1 MDSESSIYSTA
12 TSSELSEIPNPDSLN
27 SEFPEK
33 CQICSQQGHGYHFG
47 VYACRACAAFF
58 RRCHFSPVIEQRKC
72 RLLNGKCG
80 PNRNGRWFCKKCRLE
95 RCLELGMTTTNIQ
108 YDRDAF
114 KSSANFVKSQ
124 ALARLVGDR
133 IGVPMTIEVALG
145 THHLVSF
152 IYHGEEHNSNL
163 PYVDTSQLV
172 EKAINIVLN
181 PNLVKQIRRST
192 NLEQLSQGLGDFQTC
207 QKENLSEI
215 VHISQNDHT
224 AEFERSMCAAARW
237 LSCSDKFKGYDD
249 CLKIRILQSIWFVWG
264 RLERMIMTAKM
275 RAKKQCGKK
284 QFVFSPDNLVDYDK
298 MDSDISC
305 WSSHTFD
312 EMRFFFIPKELY
324 YDEVIWDIVDIQP
337 NDVELT
343 FIMSI
348 LCFQLAGA
356 RYGGHIQDEMERLQ
370 DILSNELHEYYMK
383 NNQKMYLLRLKQ
395 LMKVKERFLR
405 LRNIRLEKYSLGG
418 IFNMFNTSFS
428 NPDFFWVPP

>member
-1 MDSESSIYSTA
+1 MDLESSIYSTS
-12 TSSELSEIPNPDSLN
+12 TSSETTLSEIPNPDSLN

-33 CQICSQQGHGYHFG
+33 
-47 VYACRACAAFF
+47 
-58 RRCHFSPVIEQRKC
+58 RCHFSPVIEQRKC

-114 KSSANFVKSQ
+114 KSSVNFVKSQ

-133 IGVPMTIEVALG
+133 IGVPM
-145 THHLVSF
+145 
-152 IYHGEEHNSNL
+152 
-163 PYVDTSQLV
+163 
-172 EKAINIVLN
+172 
-181 PNLVKQIRRST
+181 
-192 NLEQLSQGLGDFQTC
+192 
-207 QKENLSEI
+207 
-215 VHISQNDHT
+215 
-224 AEFERSMCAAARW
+224 
-237 LSCSDKFKGYDD
+237 
-249 CLKIRILQSIWFVWG
+249 
-264 RLERMIMTAKM
+264 
-275 RAKKQCGKK
+275 

-324 YDEVIWDIVDIQP
+324 YDDVIWDIIDIQP
-337 NDVELT
+337 SDVELT

-348 LCFQLAGA
+348 LCFQLAGT